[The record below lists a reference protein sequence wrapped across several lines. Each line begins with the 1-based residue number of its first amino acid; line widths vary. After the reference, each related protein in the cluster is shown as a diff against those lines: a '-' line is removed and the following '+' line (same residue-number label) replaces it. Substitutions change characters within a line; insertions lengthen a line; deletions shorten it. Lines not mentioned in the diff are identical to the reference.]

1 MGPRRL
7 LLPLV
12 LAPVAVL
19 AACTTVRQDFGS
31 GVDLAPG
38 GRAEGSLA
46 LRGGLVAIRVQN
58 RGPGRVDYVLRT
70 PSGRVLSS
78 GPLDSVFLVP
88 DDAAAA
94 EGRVI
99 LVLETGADAG
109 ATVGV
114 LVSAESGPGFEWDLS
129 RAHP

>member
-1 MGPRRL
+1 MRPLRL

-12 LAPVAVL
+12 LAPVL
-19 AACTTVRQDFGS
+19 AACTAVRHDFGS
-31 GVDLAPG
+31 SVDLGPG

-46 LRGGLVAIRVQN
+46 LHDGGLVSLRLRN
-58 RGPGRVDYVLRT
+58 RGPGRVDYDLRT

-78 GPLDSVFLVP
+78 GPLDSVLLVP
-88 DDAAAA
+88 DDAACA
-94 EGRVI
+94 EGRVV
-99 LVLETGADAG
+99 LVLEAFADAG

-114 LVSAESGPGFEWDLS
+114 LVSAESGPGCEWDLS